1 MIKYCVK
8 YLFFSLLVVAAIGCS
23 HNKKNNILFIIVDD
37 LRPEL
42 PSYGKTH
49 VKAPNLTRFATEGVQ
64 FDNAYCNIPVC
75 GASRGSI
82 LTGMKPNNERL
93 KYYYST
99 IESDLPN
106 AITISDHLNQNGYKT
121 VSNGKVSHCSD
132 DMDHTWGE
140 IWNPDGMRDP
150 CPNGFW
156 RNYLLPENIEA
167 EKRWDTT
174 PNAPVNIGYNI
185 LSAIESADVE
195 DDAYFDGQIA
205 TKTIKDLKKFKET
218 GESFMIFT
226 GFLKPHLPFNAPS
239 KYWDMYSEN
248 EIKLPINNSFPKD
261 APSQAGRWYELVR
274 YKDVVE
280 SSINGG
286 LNGNNYSIN
295 KDFQKKLIHGYYAC
309 VSYTDAQIGRILT
322 TLDELELDENTVVI
336 ITSDHGW
343 SLGEHNRWSK
353 HNLFDVEM
361 RVPLI
366 IKAPGM
372 PANKVSKS
380 FVELIDLYP
389 TICDLLD
396 ISKPNQLEGKSILK
410 NLKNPKLIT
419 HDNAVSRY
427 IEGESFISNDYL
439 YSEWKDK
446 KGNIIAKMLYDK
458 KLDSLQMKNISEKE
472 NSKKIVDSL
481 SLIIKNYYKS

>member
-1 MIKYCVK
+1 MIKLY
-8 YLFFSLLVVAAIGCS
+8 FFAV
-23 HNKKNNILFIIVDD
+23 ILFISFGCEKTSFPPNVLFIAVDD
-37 LRPEL
+37 LRPDL
-42 PSYGKTH
+42 GGDM
-49 VKAPNLTRFATEGVQ
+49 VIAPNIKNFKKNAMEFSQ
-64 FDNAYCNIPVC
+64 AYCNIPVC
-75 GASRGSI
+75 GASRSSF
-82 LTGMKPNNERL
+82 LTGLRPTYNRFNEYFSL
-93 KYYYST
+93 AEVETPETST
-99 IESDLPN
+99 IPE
-106 AITISDHLNQNGYKT
+106 QFKKKGYKT
-121 VSNGKVSHCSD
+121 ISIGKIFHTGGDNENAWSSPPFRLDHFKKENGDWSD
-132 DMDHTWGE
+132 
-140 IWNPDGMRDP
+140 
-150 CPNGFW
+150 NGWF
-156 RNYLLPENIEA
+156 NYLNKENIS
-167 EKRWDTT
+167 
-174 PNAPVNIGYNI
+174 
-185 LSAIESADVE
+185 LSDSLNGRVSLPWEIYKGKDSI
-195 DDAYFDGQIA
+195 YFDEIYA
-205 TKTIKDLKKFKET
+205 NKTIEYIDQFSKEKNP
-218 GESFMIFT
+218 FFLAV
-226 GFLKPHLPFNAPS
+226 GFLKPHLPFNAQK
-239 KYWDMYSEN
+239 KYWDLYNVDS
-248 EIKLPINNSFPKD
+248 IKIADNYFLPKNAPEPVKKFNWGELRNYHGIPKD
-261 APSQAGRWYELVR
+261 GV
-274 YKDVVE
+274 
-280 SSINGG
+280 
-286 LNGNNYSIN
+286 LNEKIA
-295 KDFQKKLIHGYYAC
+295 KKLIHGYYAC

-389 TICDLLD
+389 TICDLLG

-446 KGNIIAKMLYDK
+446 KGNITAKMLYDK